1 MASRPCQAVTPQ
13 GLPCR
18 AYAKRGVAQCAA
30 HLGLTGPGKAGRA
43 RLSLPRSAGGQ
54 ESRALRA
61 ESRDVRARLFAIE
74 RICVLL
80 KLLRSNRRGRQP
92 SGDAGEAGEVLIML
106 QLGQIRLDH

>member
-1 MASRPCQAVTPQ
+1 MASRPCQALTPQ

-18 AYAKRGVAQCAA
+18 AYARRGGDLCAA

-61 ESRDVRARLFAIE
+61 ESRDVRARLFALE

-80 KLLRSNRRGRQP
+80 KLLRFNRRGRQP

-106 QLGQIRLDH
+106 QLGQIRLDD

>member
-18 AYAKRGVAQCAA
+18 AYAKRGAAQCAA

-61 ESRDVRARLFAIE
+61 ESRDVRARLFALE

-80 KLLRSNRRGRQP
+80 KLLRFNRRGRQP

-106 QLGQIRLDH
+106 QLGQVTFLD

>member
-18 AYAKRGVAQCAA
+18 AYAKRGAAQCAA

-61 ESRDVRARLFAIE
+61 ESRDVRARLFALE

-106 QLGQIRLDH
+106 QLGQIRLDD

>member
-18 AYAKRGVAQCAA
+18 AYAKRGAAQCAA

-61 ESRDVRARLFAIE
+61 ESRNVRARLYALE
-74 RICVLL
+74 RLCVLL

-92 SGDAGEAGEVLIML
+92 SGDPGLAGEMLKML
-106 QLGQIRLDH
+106 QLGQIRLGD

>member
-1 MASRPCQAVTPQ
+1 VASRPCQAVTPQ

-18 AYAKRGVAQCAA
+18 AYARRGGDLCAA

-61 ESRDVRARLFAIE
+61 ESRDVRARLFALE

-80 KLLRSNRRGRQP
+80 KLLRSNRRGRIP
-92 SGDAGEAGEVLIML
+92 TGDPGQAGELLVML
-106 QLGQIRLDH
+106 QLGKISLNN

>member
-18 AYAKRGVAQCAA
+18 AYAKRGAAQCAA
-30 HLGLTGPGKAGRA
+30 HLGLTGPNEAGRLK
-43 RLSLPRSAGGQ
+43 LSMPRSAGGQ

-61 ESRDVRARLFAIE
+61 ESRNVRARLFAIE

-92 SGDAGEAGEVLIML
+92 SGDPGLAGEVLIML
-106 QLGQIRLDH
+106 QLSQIRLTD

>member
-1 MASRPCQAVTPQ
+1 MASKTCQAVTPQ

-18 AYAKRGVAQCAA
+18 AYAKRGANFCAA
-30 HLGLTGPGKAGRA
+30 HLGLTGPTEAGRLK
-43 RLSLPRSAGGQ
+43 LSMPRSAGGQ

-61 ESRDVRARLFAIE
+61 ESRNLMARLFAIE

-92 SGDAGEAGEVLIML
+92 SGDAGLAGEVLIML
-106 QLGQIRLDH
+106 QLGQIRLDD

>member
-1 MASRPCQAVTPQ
+1 VASKTCQAVTPK

-18 AYAKRGVAQCAA
+18 AYAKRGGNLCAA
-30 HLGLTGPGKAGRA
+30 HLGLTGPSRVGRLK
-43 RLSLPRSAGGQ
+43 LSMPRSAGGQ
-54 ESRALRA
+54 ESRALRR

-92 SGDAGEAGEVLIML
+92 KGDPGEAGEVLIML
-106 QLGQIRLDH
+106 QLGQIRFDD